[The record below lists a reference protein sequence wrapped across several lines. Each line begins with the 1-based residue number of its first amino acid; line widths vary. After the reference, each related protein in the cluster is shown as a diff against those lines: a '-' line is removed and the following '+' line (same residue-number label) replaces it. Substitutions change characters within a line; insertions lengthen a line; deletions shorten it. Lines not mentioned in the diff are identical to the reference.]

1 MFSKIKIR
9 NSIVTKAALTAVAV
23 CVASPAAMAAIVCQ
37 TPNLDIPNDISGV
50 YLNLI
55 TGASG
60 SSGGAAPGWD
70 IDPYNNGAGLTL
82 YGAATPSGVYATGT
96 PGTTAVAS
104 VLTAGASV
112 SPTPAGG
119 AFYNQF
125 QTTAPGFQTAGTRFA
140 GIKFQN
146 EGTGVPNYGWI
157 EFVSGAA
164 AGFPATI
171 SRYCYQDDGT
181 AITVGTTPVTL
192 QNYSV
197 D

>member
-9 NSIVTKAALTAVAV
+9 NSFVTKAALAAVAV

-37 TPNLDIPNDISGV
+37 SPNLAIPNDISGV

-60 SSGGAAPGWD
+60 TSSGAAPGWD
-70 IDPYNNGAGLTL
+70 IDPYNNNAGLTF
-82 YGAATPSGVYATGT
+82 YGAASPSGVLATGT

-104 VLTAGASV
+104 ALASGASV
-112 SPTPAGG
+112 SPTPTP

-125 QTTAPGFQTAGTRFA
+125 QTVGTNFQTAGTRFL
-140 GIKFQN
+140 GLKFQN
-146 EGTGVPNYGWI
+146 EGTGVPNYAWLEI
-157 EFVSGAA
+157 VSGAT